1 MLEPNLKFKGS
12 SLSTGLFHR
21 DGSQK
26 TWDLVLALPCA
37 RRPDPVLGRAWSSFS
52 GKRRGW
58 RRYAWGPAVFY
69 GSRHLE
75 WPCSLI
81 HKQWRKQKSRWDC
94 LVPKATAL
102 SLWVRIRPTASCWG
116 PRVCRAVPVGT
127 EQRLWVGWEPV
138 GCPGKGGWSGEG
150 LAWSARL

>member
-1 MLEPNLKFKGS
+1 MLEPSLKLKGS

-37 RRPDPVLGRAWSSFS
+37 VLGRAWSSFS

-58 RRYAWGPAVFY
+58 RRYAWGPAMFY
-69 GSRHLE
+69 GSTRSE

-81 HKQWRKQKSRWDC
+81 HKQWRKQKSQWDC

-102 SLWVRIRPTASCWG
+102 SLWVHIRPTAAGAHVSAELSQLALSRGCVWG
-116 PRVCRAVPVGT
+116 GNPRAVLGKEGGV
-127 EQRLWVGWEPV
+127 ERGW
-138 GCPGKGGWSGEG
+138 PGQHGSE
-150 LAWSARL
+150 